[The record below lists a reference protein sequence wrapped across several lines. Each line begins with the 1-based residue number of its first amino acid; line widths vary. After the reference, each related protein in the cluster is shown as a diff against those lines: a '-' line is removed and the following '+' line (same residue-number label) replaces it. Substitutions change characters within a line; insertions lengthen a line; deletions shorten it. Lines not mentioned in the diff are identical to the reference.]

1 MRIISDITG
10 REYSDVNVC
19 LAEEKAFLAKRK
31 EEEDRKKKLAE
42 QREKREAE
50 LKVAQKAMEDA
61 QKNYLSLKKA
71 FDKDN
76 EVLQAEL
83 IAFMKKNAGRLP
95 QTPMVTGKKKLAR

>member
-10 REYSDVNVC
+10 KEYSDVNVC

-50 LKVAQKAMEDA
+50 LKVAQKTMEDA
-61 QKNYLSLKKA
+61 KKKYYDLKKA
-71 FDKDN
+71 FDKDYTEKKAN
-76 EVLQAEL
+76 YVEFNSATDL
-83 IAFMKKNAGRLP
+83 IDAIFSIFKD
-95 QTPMVTGKKKLAR
+95 

>member
-71 FDKDN
+71 FDKDYKAN
-76 EVLQAEL
+76 YVEFNSATDL
-83 IAFMKKNAGRLP
+83 IDVIFSIFKD
-95 QTPMVTGKKKLAR
+95 

>member
-50 LKVAQKAMEDA
+50 LKLAQKAMEDA
-61 QKNYLSLKKA
+61 KKKYYDLKKA
-71 FDKDN
+71 YDKDY
-76 EVLQAEL
+76 AEKKADCVEFNSAADL
-83 IAFMKKNAGRLP
+83 IDAIFSIFKD
-95 QTPMVTGKKKLAR
+95 